1 MDVWE
6 LRPLC
11 LQGYNTSSLH
21 RKTKVHVSWYKGTLC
36 RYGSLILVAGKISRW
51 IYVHHQYDM
60 PHSETTNTP
69 VSSHTLQVQTG
80 WVIEDSSKTANWGE
94 KPKNQNFH
102 SKTSLKIT
110 SLHTSV
116 TPGGSLA
123 PKPTRMY
130 SMKLLQMYW
139 LIMTLWSTQCFLW
152 TFLNTSDALTTSRP
166 SNIEQCISC
175 DTYWYLHSLPP
186 LSLYLAIFDCIW
198 DNGLFF
204 EWWDDSW
211 R

>member
-69 VSSHTLQVQTG
+69 VSSHTLQVQKG
-80 WVIEDSSKTANWGE
+80 WVIKDSSKTANWGDIRITFTQRQVTLPNNQSSHFR
-94 KPKNQNFH
+94 KVRWVARSQTINKNVFNEGA
-102 SKTSLKIT
+102 T
-110 SLHTSV
+110 
-116 TPGGSLA
+116 
-123 PKPTRMY
+123 M
-130 SMKLLQMYW
+130 
-139 LIMTLWSTQCFLW
+139 IMTSRSTFYCAQ
-152 TFLNTSDALTTSRP
+152 TKAFLNASDSLTISRP
-166 SNIEQCISC
+166 
-175 DTYWYLHSLPP
+175 
-186 LSLYLAIFDCIW
+186 
-198 DNGLFF
+198 
-204 EWWDDSW
+204 
-211 R
+211 